1 MASRYYYHAVII
13 RILLIV
19 INSYLLSISIGD
31 WRFII
36 ITSVILLI
44 QIVSL
49 IYFLNHTNR
58 KIAFF
63 FEAIK
68 NDDSTLYFPLIT
80 KNRTVKELN
89 ASLNDVNELIKRI
102 RHEIQSQEQYY
113 HLLLEQAET
122 GILSIDSKGHIRFS
136 NEAAKNFLQV
146 ETLTHVNQFQRID
159 EGLWTVLKSLEPGT
173 KHHIKFQTERD
184 SYDISLKSSQ
194 IVIKNEPILLV
205 ILQDIRSELDENEA
219 ESWIRL
225 IRVLTH
231 EIMNSITPITS
242 LSETLVRYFS
252 EQEVESGIEI
262 SKEEKM
268 EQAISGLNVIREQS
282 QSLLH
287 FVESYRNL
295 TRIPQPDIQPFE
307 ACILIDK
314 LMVLCQSE
322 PNAAMVELQTD
333 IKPKGHIILGD
344 QEQLGQVLLNIT
356 KNSFEAVSNTPGAQ
370 IRIEILAASQG
381 TRIKIRDNGPGI
393 SAENLKEVFT
403 PFFTTKDSGTGI
415 GLSLSKQIIRNHRGT
430 ISARSNPGEVTVF
443 TIELPFFQ

>member
-1 MASRYYYHAVII
+1 MASRYYYHTVII

-19 INSYLLSISIGD
+19 ITSYLLSISIND

-36 ITSVILLI
+36 ISSSALI
-44 QIVSL
+44 FQIVSL

-89 ASLNDVNELIKRI
+89 ASLNDVNELVKRI
-102 RHEIQSQEQYY
+102 RHEVQSQEQYY

-159 EGLWTVLKSLEPGT
+159 EGLWEVLKSLQPGE
-173 KHHIKFQTERD
+173 KHHVKFQTERE
-184 SYDISLKSSQ
+184 SYDISLKASR
-194 IVIKNEPILLV
+194 IVIKDEPILLV
-205 ILQDIRSELDENEA
+205 VLQDIHSEIDENET

-242 LSETLVRYFS
+242 LSETLANFFTNTEMGNSDIS
-252 EQEVESGIEI
+252 EED
-262 SKEEKM
+262 KM
-268 EQAISGLNVIREQS
+268 AQAISGLNVIREQS
-282 QSLLH
+282 RSLLH

-295 TRIPQPDIQPFE
+295 TRLPQPDIQPFE

-314 LMVLCQSE
+314 LKLLCQSE
-322 PNAAMVELQTD
+322 PNASHVDLQTNID
-333 IKPKGHIILGD
+333 PPGHIVMGD
-344 QEQLGQVLLNIT
+344 QEQLGQVLLNIA
-356 KNSFEAVSNTPGAQ
+356 KNSFEAVSGRVGAK
-370 IRIEILAASQG
+370 IRIEISASNKG
-381 TRIKIRDNGPGI
+381 TIIRVMDNGPGI
-393 SAENLKEVFT
+393 STENLKDIFT
-403 PFFTTKDSGTGI
+403 PFFTTKESGTGI
-415 GLSLSKQIIRNHRGT
+415 GLSLSKQIVRNHKGS
-430 ISARSNPGEVTVF
+430 ISARSIPDEETVF
-443 TIELPFFQ
+443 TIELV